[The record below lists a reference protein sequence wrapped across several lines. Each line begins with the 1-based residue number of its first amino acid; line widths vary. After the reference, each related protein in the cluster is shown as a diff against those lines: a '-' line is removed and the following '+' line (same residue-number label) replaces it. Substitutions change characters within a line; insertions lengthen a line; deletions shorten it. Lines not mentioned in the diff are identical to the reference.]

1 MDNLGGNHASMALF
15 NRRAGGIAKR
25 GTYDFAVILANGY
38 PLATARLNA

>member
-1 MDNLGGNHASMALF
+1 MDNLGGNNANMALF
-15 NRRAGGIAKR
+15 NRCAGGIAQR